1 MAAEVAQFDGS
12 FRFDKSCFSQMRVI
26 GQFNLGFIIAA
37 LQVGS
42 SPDLQLFI
50 VDQHASDEKFRF
62 EALNRESRIERQPLV
77 NPHPLQLAPAQE
89 QLAEAHLEV
98 FRRNGFEL
106 LKDEAKPPG
115 RRLRVAALPS
125 CQGMVFNE
133 KDIHDLLYKL
143 EEAEQAENVT
153 GSPHKGGLLDLDA
166 HRGSWSSALVRWFYP
181 KKGWVMGLRREMDFQ
196 WRRAAP
202 KKYKV
207 VVLGDEAA
215 GKTSLV
221 RRYMYDTFEEGTAP
235 TVGMD
240 FQSKTAYLED
250 GRSFRLQL
258 WDTAGQ
264 ERFRSLIPSYIRD
277 AAAAV
282 IVYDVTRQ
290 SSFQGTR
297 SWISD
302 VRAERGDEAVL
313 AVVGN
318 KMDLASERQVSEE
331 EGRELAKE
339 LGVMFMETSAK
350 RGDNVTSLFQQLAA
364 VLPGEKTTVGAPSG
378 GGTSPYLKI

>member
-1 MAAEVAQFDGS
+1 
-12 FRFDKSCFSQMRVI
+12 
-26 GQFNLGFIIAA
+26 
-37 LQVGS
+37 
-42 SPDLQLFI
+42 LQLFI

-125 CQGMVFNE
+125 CQGMVYNE

-166 HRGSWSSALVRWFYP
+166 HRGSWSSALVRRGLGELDLNHGVGGLYHTEMSPARWFYP
-181 KKGWVMGLRREMDFQ
+181 KKGWVMGLRREMDFP

-364 VLPGEKTTVGAPSG
+364 VLPGEKTTEPEPSATG
-378 GGTSPYLKI
+378 FQLQSQEHRPEVEKKKKQCKC